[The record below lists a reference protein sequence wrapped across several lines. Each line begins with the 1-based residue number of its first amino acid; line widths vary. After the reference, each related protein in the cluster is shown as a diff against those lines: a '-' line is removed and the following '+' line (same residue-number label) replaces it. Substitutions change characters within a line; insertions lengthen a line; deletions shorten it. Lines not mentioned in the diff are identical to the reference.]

1 MSEHQVA
8 EPQVIAERDR
18 SAVIDGLSACTTL
31 SNGVQM
37 PWLGLG
43 TAGRWTP
50 YAKGSQGAAEL
61 GSVEGVA
68 EAVSAALD
76 VGYRH
81 IDTAPFYGNEEAV
94 GRGIATHPVDR
105 EQVFITTKVWN
116 DDIAAG
122 REATRASIEASLWRL
137 NVEAVDLL
145 LLHWPVPGYQEAWQ
159 ALEDAYSHGKTR
171 AIGVSNFQVH
181 QLQELLTQA
190 TIAPMVNQVEFH
202 PYLVQPELLRFC
214 RAHHIQH
221 QGWSPL
227 MVGRVD
233 EVPEIVCIADVHGR
247 TPFQVAIRWAPQHES
262 VAIPKSVTRERI
274 ADNADVFSFELTPEE
289 MRTLDRLDRNQ
300 RIGPH
305 PEHFPA
311 NWA

>member
-1 MSEHQVA
+1 MQARTIE
-8 EPQVIAERDR
+8 
-18 SAVIDGLSACTTL
+18 GLSASTTL
-31 SNGVQM
+31 SNGVRM

-50 YAKGSQGAAEL
+50 HGKGSQGAAKL
-61 GSVEGVA
+61 GSDEGVA

-122 REATRASIEASLWRL
+122 REATRASIEASRRRL
-137 NVEAVDLL
+137 RVEAVDLL
-145 LLHWPVPGYQEAWQ
+145 LLHWPVPGYQEAWR
-159 ALEDAYSHGKTR
+159 ALEDAYARGQTR

-181 QLQELLTQA
+181 HLQKLLAQA
-190 TIAPMVNQVEFH
+190 TVAPMVNQVEFH

-214 RAHHIQH
+214 RAHRIQH

-227 MVGRVD
+227 IVGRVD
-233 EVPEIVCIADVHGR
+233 EVPEIARIGEAHAR
-247 TPFQVAIRWAPQHES
+247 TAFQVAIRWALQHGS
-262 VAIPKSVTRERI
+262 VTIPKSVKRERMVE
-274 ADNADVFSFELTPEE
+274 NADVFSFELTPEE
-289 MRTLDRLDRNQ
+289 MRAIDRLDRNE
-300 RIGPH
+300 RIGPD